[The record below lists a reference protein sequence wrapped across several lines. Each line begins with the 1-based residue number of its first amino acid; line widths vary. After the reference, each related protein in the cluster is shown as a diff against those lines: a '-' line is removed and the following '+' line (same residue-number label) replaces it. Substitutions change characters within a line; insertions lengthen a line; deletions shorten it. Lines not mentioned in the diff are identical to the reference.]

1 MSTIDLAEL
10 EREEIEEAFASRG
23 VPKFHGRQVF
33 HWIYARGVTDF
44 SQMTNLSQA
53 LRQTLASTFTI
64 SGPVVEHNA
73 FEIFVALRRN

>member
-10 EREEIEEAFASRG
+10 EREEVEDVFASRG

-33 HWIYARGVTDF
+33 QWIYARGITDF

-53 LRQTLASTFTI
+53 LRQKLAAVFTI
-64 SGPVVEHNA
+64 STPVVETNQTS
-73 FEIFVALRRN
+73 